1 MKKLDNEKN
10 NIRGKFL
17 INFLLAHP
25 VISAMVFFLPSD
37 ILSKSELCANFV
49 SFMKHIFP
57 NIEIFANVS
66 KMPQVTE
73 FYVSA
78 LWIWIIV
85 LSIYLCSIFF
95 SINLKSE
102 RISSMIEP
110 KDIFIVLIGLI
121 FGYMLLNI
129 YFTAWVA
136 QEPFGVRDYVL
147 QLNSKL
153 SNYFWIMIFS
163 LFFPI
168 GIFCIFI
175 GLFMGIIILLNF
187 KNSKNFKK

>member
-1 MKKLDNEKN
+1 M
-10 NIRGKFL
+10 

-66 KMPQVTE
+66 KMPQVTK

-78 LWIWIIV
+78 LWIWIII

-95 SINLKSE
+95 PKQW
-102 RISSMIEP
+102 ISDHIASSLQA
-110 KDIFIVLIGLI
+110 KDMLLIFVGLV
-121 FGYMLLNI
+121 FGYMILNI
-129 YFTAWVA
+129 YFSAWVA
-136 QEPFGVRDYVL
+136 LEPIGIRDYEL
-147 QLNSKL
+147 RLNSKF
-153 SNYFWIMIFS
+153 SNYFWITIFS
-163 LFFPI
+163 FCFPI
-168 GIFCIFI
+168 GVFCMFI
-175 GLFMGIIILLNF
+175 GTITAIVILLNLKIF
-187 KNSKNFKK
+187 KE